1 MIGQDW
7 IALEGV
13 IGVGKTTLA
22 RNLSQ
27 RLGARLLLEEV
38 EENPFLELFYKDM
51 RRYAFQTQMF
61 FLTSRYRQQCEY
73 VQGDVFYQKTVSDY
87 IFQKDR
93 IFANITLD
101 DRELELYNRIVPVME
116 RDLPRPDLVIY
127 LQASLPVL
135 MQRIH
140 HRGRSYE
147 RAMDPEYISTL
158 LEAYNYF
165 FFHYTETPLLVIN
178 TNEVN
183 FVRGKSTMD
192 ALLAKIGEH
201 PGGTVYWTPELMG
214 EPE

>member
-1 MIGQDW
+1 MTQQDCM
-7 IALEGV
+7 ALEGV

-22 RNLSQ
+22 RILSQ
-27 RLGARLLLEEV
+27 RVGARLLLEEV

-61 FLTSRYRQQCEY
+61 FLTSRYRQQCEF
-73 VQGDVFYQKTVSDY
+73 VQGDVFFQKTVSDY

-116 RDLPRPDLVIY
+116 RDLPRPDLVVY
-127 LQASLPVL
+127 LQASLATL

-140 HRGRSYE
+140 NRGRSYE
-147 RAMDPEYISTL
+147 RGMDPEYISTL

-165 FFHYTETPLLVIN
+165 FFHYTETPLLVVN

-183 FVRGKSTMD
+183 FVRSRGAVD
-192 ALLAKIGEH
+192 ALLAKIQSH
-201 PGGTVYWTPELMG
+201 PGGTVYWTPEPEG
-214 EPE
+214 EAE

>member
-1 MIGQDW
+1 MTQQDC

-22 RNLSQ
+22 RILSQ
-27 RLGARLLLEEV
+27 RVGARLLLEEV

-61 FLTSRYRQQCEY
+61 FLTSRYRQQCEF
-73 VQGDVFYQKTVSDY
+73 VQGDVFFQKTVSDY

-116 RDLPRPDLVIY
+116 RDLPRPDLVVY
-127 LQASLPVL
+127 LQASLATL

-140 HRGRSYE
+140 NRGRSYE
-147 RAMDPEYISTL
+147 RGMDPEYISTL

-165 FFHYTETPLLVIN
+165 FFHYTETPLLVVN

-183 FVRGKSTMD
+183 FVRSRGAVD
-192 ALLAKIGEH
+192 ALLAKIQSH
-201 PGGTVYWTPELMG
+201 PGGTVYWTPEPEG
-214 EPE
+214 EAE